1 MVSVEHSAEGV
12 TLEVE
17 RPEETVEA
25 VVVDRVFFK
34 PEHAE
39 ETLAAPGSASVG
51 RPRSR

>member
-12 TLEVE
+12 ALEVE

-39 ETLAAPGSASVG
+39 ESLTARDSAAGAS
-51 RPRSR
+51 R

>member
-1 MVSVEHSAEGV
+1 MVSVEYSAEGV
-12 TLEVE
+12 ALEVE

-39 ETLAAPGSASVG
+39 ATLKARGSATG
-51 RPRSR
+51 A